1 MSDNKIKIFHFE
13 KKYLLE
19 ELIKIFLQPDQYE
32 LVEEDYLPN
41 PGETLI
47 CINEENFGDKNQIN
61 RQIYDKLSDLTGKS
75 PQWGILTGIRPVKLC
90 GEIYERILDGEK
102 TIETLCRE
110 YYLAREKAK
119 LLLELYLH
127 QQTVCGSAALKSA
140 GVYIGIPFCP
150 TRCLYCSFASNQV
163 ADSEIERY
171 LTALLTEIEYVGR
184 RMRQTGMIAETVYI
198 GGGTPTT
205 LTAEEMDLLLHRVEE
220 AFDLSQLR
228 EFTVEAG
235 RPDTITQE
243 KLSVIKAHGIQR
255 ISINP
260 QSMKS
265 ETLERIGRSHCPE
278 DIISAFHL
286 AKAEGFDNIN
296 ADIIAGLPGETT
308 EDFTDTLRKVIE
320 LNPESIT
327 VHCLAVK
334 RASRLVDVDKN
345 FHYKQADRVSFQL
358 AESRRILEEEGYQPY
373 YLYRQKHMAG
383 AFENTGYCREGR
395 DCIYNIRIMEE
406 HQSIIALGAG
416 GISKIY
422 FADENRLE
430 RIPNVTN
437 YEQYITR
444 IEEMLDRKEKN
455 LFMEVEKWQS

>member
-32 LVEEDYLPN
+32 LVDENYLPQ
-41 PGETLI
+41 PGENLI
-47 CINEENFGDKNQIN
+47 CINEENLGEKNRIN
-61 RQIYDKLSDLTGKS
+61 RQIYDKLSALTGIR

-90 GEIYERILDGEK
+90 GEIYEQLHDEKK
-102 TIETLCRE
+102 TIETLCSE
-110 YYLAREKAK
+110 YYLAREKAE
-119 LLLELYLH
+119 LLMELYLH
-127 QQTVCGSAALKSA
+127 QQAFCGPADEKSA
-140 GVYIGIPFCP
+140 GIYIGIPFCP

-171 LTALLTEIEYVGR
+171 LTALLKEIEYVGR
-184 RMRQTGMIAETVYI
+184 RMRQTGMTAETVYI

-205 LTAEEMDLLLHRVEE
+205 LSADQLDQLLDKVRES
-220 AFDLSQLR
+220 FDLSAVK

-235 RPDTITQE
+235 RPDTITKE
-243 KLSVIKAHGIQR
+243 KLSVIKAHGVHR

-265 ETLERIGRSHCPE
+265 ETLERIGRSHEPE
-278 DIISAFHL
+278 DIISAFRM
-286 AKAEGFDNIN
+286 AKKEGFDNIN

-308 EDFTDTLRKVIE
+308 EDFADTLRKVIE

-334 RASRLVDVDKN
+334 RASRLVDIDKN
-345 FHYKQADRVSFQL
+345 FHYKQADRVSLQL
-358 AESRRILEEEGYQPY
+358 AESRRILAEKGYLPY

-383 AFENTGYCREGR
+383 AFENTGYCKEGK

-422 FADENRLE
+422 FPDENRLE

-444 IEEMLDRKEKN
+444 IEEMLDRKEKK